1 MMNPALDF
9 LLLSS
14 FFDNIASV
22 PSQGN
27 IQDIMQISIFNF
39 VFENKCKFAVSG
51 KKTLGQLNVLTTG
64 FALCCA
70 WLLCFLGMDF
80 AIY

>member
-9 LLLSS
+9 LLLSFS
-14 FFDNIASV
+14 FDTIASV

-27 IQDIMQISIFNF
+27 VQDIMQISVFTF

-51 KKTLGQLNVLTTG
+51 KKTLGQLSVLTTG
-64 FALCCA
+64 FVLCCA
-70 WLLCFLGMDF
+70 
-80 AIY
+80 